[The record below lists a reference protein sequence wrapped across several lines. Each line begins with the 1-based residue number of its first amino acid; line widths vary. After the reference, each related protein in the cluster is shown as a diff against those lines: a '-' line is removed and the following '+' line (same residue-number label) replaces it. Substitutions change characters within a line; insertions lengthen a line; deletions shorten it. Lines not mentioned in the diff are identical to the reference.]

1 MCEGR
6 ITGQSKNLVF
16 NRQNEA
22 VFSRR
27 KNRTSNE
34 IGTSVNTKRVRI
46 KFSQIA
52 VCLFLAG
59 LANPASAWSA
69 DRSTEGLVA
78 LYDFRLAKGSV
89 VKDRSAV
96 GQPLDLKIENPKNV
110 RRSEGTL
117 EVRGKT
123 LIRSDKPAAK
133 IFNAVR
139 RSGEITIEAWVRPA
153 NAKQDGPARM
163 VTLSGGSSERNFT
176 LGQKGDKVDVRLRTT
191 KTSGNGIPSLNSPSR
206 SLAIKL
212 THVVYTRNR
221 GGRARLFINGKPR
234 TEKRMAGSMANW
246 NGKYRLA
253 LANELSKDR
262 PWLGTFHL
270 VAIYSRDLSAGEVA
284 QHFNAGVNARSTGAP
299 LATRSRSPK
308 EQFFDEKIAPLFS
321 RHCLECHDTV
331 NHKGKLDLSKKSTAF
346 ATSKKEIVIVPGK
359 SAESL
364 LWEVVEGD
372 DMPNERDPLS
382 VDEKKLLRK
391 WIEDGAVWA
400 GEEIDP
406 LAHTHDRRVNQN
418 WVRRLTVPEYIE
430 TVRSLTGVDIA
441 KEARETLPADIRADG
456 FSNTAYN
463 LTVDLKHIEAY
474 SRLAGIIVGKMN
486 VRQFANRFSKKR
498 GFTDDVMRDLVAKM
512 GKWLLRG
519 PLEEHEV
526 AAFRGVSTTVAAAG
540 GTFEEAL
547 ALLVEAMLQ
556 SPRFLYRVENE
567 RGDGTAWPVSEYELA
582 SRMSYIIWG
591 APPDAQLLE
600 AAENGQLFE
609 AAGLEAQLKRMLD
622 DPRAAKRSAE
632 FIHEWLNLGRLAN
645 MKPNPEK
652 FPQWN
657 AALANDMRAE
667 TIAFF
672 DDVVWKQNRPLADLL
687 NAKLTYVTPR
697 LAKHYGLPVQGEGL
711 ARYDLKSVPER
722 GGLLT
727 QGSVLTIGG
736 DEASMV
742 TRGLFVLRDLL
753 RSGVKDPPPSVNT
766 EPVPSKAGLT
776 QRNIARKRV
785 ADKTCGGCHIKFEP
799 LAFGLEKFDGIGAFH
814 EKDEHGNTLRD
825 DGEILFPGTAKTV
838 PYDSSAELMNLLA
851 GSDRVQQCLT
861 WKVAQFALG
870 RPLGSS
876 DSRTLDKV
884 HRAAQKGGGTY
895 AGLMR
900 AIIKSDLVQKTQTE
914 AN

>member
-1 MCEGR
+1 M
-6 ITGQSKNLVF
+6 
-16 NRQNEA
+16 
-22 VFSRR
+22 
-27 KNRTSNE
+27 
-34 IGTSVNTKRVRI
+34 RV
-46 KFSQIA
+46 KFSQLV
-52 VCLFLAG
+52 VCFFLVG
-59 LANPASAWSA
+59 LARPASAWSA
-69 DRSTEGLVA
+69 DRSGDGLVA
-78 LYDFRLAKGSV
+78 LYDFRLAKGSI
-89 VKDRSAV
+89 VKDRSGV
-96 GQPLDLKIENPKNV
+96 GKPLDLKIENPKNV
-110 RRSEGTL
+110 RRTKGTL

-133 IFNAVR
+133 VFNAVR

-163 VTLSGGSSERNFT
+163 VTLSGGSSDRNFT
-176 LGQKGDKVDVRLRTT
+176 LGQEGDKVDVRLRTT
-191 KTSGNGIPSLNSPSR
+191 KTSGNGIPSLNSPGR
-206 SLAIKL
+206 SLAPRL
-212 THVVYTRNR
+212 THIVYTRNR
-221 GGRARLFINGKPR
+221 GGRARLFLNGKQQV
-234 TEKRMAGSMANW
+234 EKRVPGAMANW

-253 LANELSKDR
+253 LANELSSDR

-270 VAIYSRDLSAGEVA
+270 VAIYSRDLSVGEVA
-284 QHFNAGVNARSTGAP
+284 QHFKAGVNARSTGAQ
-299 LATRSRSPK
+299 LATRKQSAK
-308 EQFFDEKIAPLFS
+308 EQFFDREIAPLLS

-331 NHKGKLDLSKKSTAF
+331 NHKGRLDLSKKSTAF
-346 ATSKKEIVIVPGK
+346 ATAKKETVIVPGK

-364 LWEVVEGD
+364 LWEVVEAD

-391 WIEDGAVWA
+391 WIDDGAVWA

-406 LAHTHDRRVNQN
+406 LAHTHDWRVNQN

-441 KEARETLPADIRADG
+441 REARETLPPDIRADG

-486 VRQFANRFSKKR
+486 VGQFAKRFSRKR

-512 GKWLLRG
+512 GKWLLRA

-526 AAFRGVSTTVAAAG
+526 AAFRGISTTVAAAG

-547 ALLVEAMLQ
+547 SLLVEAMLQ

-591 APPDAQLLE
+591 APPDTQLLE

-609 AAGLEAQLKRMLD
+609 DDSLEAQLKRMLD

-632 FIHEWLNLGRLAN
+632 FVHEWLNLGRLAN

-657 AALANDMRAE
+657 ADLANDMRAE

-687 NAKLTYVTPR
+687 NAKLTYATPR
-697 LAKHYGLPVQGEGL
+697 LARHYGLPVQRGGL

-766 EPVPSKAGLT
+766 EPVPSKAGLS
-776 QRNIARKRV
+776 QRNIARKRI

-870 RPLGSS
+870 RPLGPA

-884 HRAAQKGGGTY
+884 HQAAQKGGGTY
-895 AGLMR
+895 ASLMR

>member
-1 MCEGR
+1 M
-6 ITGQSKNLVF
+6 
-16 NRQNEA
+16 
-22 VFSRR
+22 
-27 KNRTSNE
+27 
-34 IGTSVNTKRVRI
+34 RV
-46 KFSQIA
+46 KFSQLV
-52 VCLFLAG
+52 VCFFLVG
-59 LANPASAWSA
+59 LARPASAWSA
-69 DRSTEGLVA
+69 DRSGDGLVA
-78 LYDFRLAKGSV
+78 LYDFRLAKGSI
-89 VKDRSAV
+89 VKDRSGV
-96 GQPLDLKIENPKNV
+96 GKPLDLKIENPKNV
-110 RRSEGTL
+110 RRTKGTL

-133 IFNAVR
+133 VFNAVR

-176 LGQKGDKVDVRLRTT
+176 LGQEGDKVDVRLRTT
-191 KTSGNGIPSLNSPSR
+191 KTSGNGIPSLNSPGR
-206 SLAIKL
+206 SLAPRL
-212 THVVYTRNR
+212 THIVYTRNR
-221 GGRARLFINGKPR
+221 GGRARLFLNGKQQA
-234 TEKRMAGSMANW
+234 EKRVPGAMANW

-253 LANELSKDR
+253 LANEFSSDR

-270 VAIYSRDLSAGEVA
+270 VAIYSRDLSVGEVA
-284 QHFNAGVNARSTGAP
+284 QHFKAGVNARSTGAQ
-299 LATRSRSPK
+299 LATRKQSPK
-308 EQFFDEKIAPLFS
+308 EQFFDREIAPLLS

-331 NHKGKLDLSKKSTAF
+331 NHKGRLDLSKKSTAF
-346 ATSKKEIVIVPGK
+346 ATAKNETVIVPGK

-364 LWEVVEGD
+364 LWEVVEAD

-382 VDEKKLLRK
+382 VEEKKLLRK
-391 WIEDGAVWA
+391 WIDDGAVWA

-406 LAHTHDRRVNQN
+406 LAHTHDWRVNQN

-441 KEARETLPADIRADG
+441 REARETLPPDIRADG

-486 VRQFANRFSKKR
+486 VRQFAKRFSRKR

-512 GKWLLRG
+512 GKWLLRA

-526 AAFRGVSTTVAAAG
+526 AAFRGISTTVAAAG

-547 ALLVEAMLQ
+547 SLLVEAMLQ

-591 APPDAQLLE
+591 APPDTQLLE

-609 AAGLEAQLKRMLD
+609 DDSLEAQLRRMLD

-632 FIHEWLNLGRLAN
+632 FVHEWLNLGRLAN

-657 AALANDMRAE
+657 ADLANDMRAE

-687 NAKLTYVTPR
+687 NAKLTYATPR
-697 LAKHYGLPVQGEGL
+697 LARHYGLPVQRGGL

-776 QRNIARKRV
+776 QRNIARKRI

-870 RPLGSS
+870 RPLGPA

-884 HRAAQKGGGTY
+884 HQAAQKGGGTY
-895 AGLMR
+895 ASLMR

>member
-1 MCEGR
+1 M
-6 ITGQSKNLVF
+6 
-16 NRQNEA
+16 
-22 VFSRR
+22 
-27 KNRTSNE
+27 
-34 IGTSVNTKRVRI
+34 GTSIDAKRMRALS
-46 KFSQIA
+46 SQLL
-52 VCLFLAG
+52 VCLFLLG
-59 LANPASAWSA
+59 LAKPSSTWAA
-69 DRSTEGLVA
+69 DRSAEGLVV
-78 LYDFRLAKGSV
+78 LYDFRLAKGDI
-89 VKDRSAV
+89 VKDRSGV
-96 GQPLDLKIENPKNV
+96 GKPLDLKIENAKNV
-110 RRSEGTL
+110 HRTKGAL

-123 LIRSDKPAAK
+123 LIHSDKPAAK

-176 LGQKGDKVDVRLRTT
+176 LGQEGDKVEVRLRTT

-206 SLAIKL
+206 SLASRL
-212 THVVYTRNR
+212 THIVYTLNR
-221 GGRARLFINGKPR
+221 GGRARLFLNGKQQA
-234 TEKRMAGSMANW
+234 EKRVAGTTTNW
-246 NGKYRLA
+246 NAKYQLA
-253 LANELSKDR
+253 LANEPSSDR
-262 PWLGTFHL
+262 LWLGTFHL
-270 VAIYSRDLSAGEVA
+270 VAVYSRDLSAGEVA
-284 QHFNAGVNARSTGAP
+284 QHFKAGVNARSAGTQ
-299 LATRSRSPK
+299 LATRNRSPK
-308 EQFFDEKIAPLFS
+308 EQFFEQKIAPLLS
-321 RHCLECHDTV
+321 LHCLECHDTV
-331 NHKGKLDLSKKSTAF
+331 NHKGRLDLSKKSTAF
-346 ATSKKEIVIVPGK
+346 ATAKNEIVIVPGK
-359 SAESL
+359 STESL
-364 LWEVVEGD
+364 LWEVVEAD

-391 WIEDGAVWA
+391 WIDDGAVWA

-441 KEARETLPADIRADG
+441 KEARETLPPDIRADG

-474 SRLAGIIVGKMN
+474 SRLAGIIASKMN
-486 VRQFANRFSKKR
+486 VRQFAKRFSRKR

-512 GKWLLRG
+512 GKWLLRS
-519 PLEEHEV
+519 PLADHEV
-526 AAFRGVSTTVAAAG
+526 AAFRGISTTVAAAG
-540 GTFEEAL
+540 GTFEEAV
-547 ALLVEAMLQ
+547 ALLVEAILQ

-591 APPDAQLLE
+591 APPDTQLLE

-609 AAGLEAQLKRMLD
+609 DDSLEAQLKRMLD

-632 FIHEWLNLGRLAN
+632 FVHEWLNLGRLAN

-657 AALANDMRAE
+657 ADLANDMRAE

-687 NAKLTYVTPR
+687 NAKLTYATPR
-697 LAKHYGLPVQGEGL
+697 LARHYGLPVQGGGQ

-766 EPVPSKAGLT
+766 EPVSSKAGLT
-776 QRNIARKRV
+776 QRNIARKRI

-814 EKDEHGNTLRD
+814 EKDEYGNTLRD

-870 RPLGSS
+870 RPLGPA

-884 HRAAQKGGGTY
+884 HQAAQKGGGTY
-895 AGLMR
+895 ASLMR

>member
-1 MCEGR
+1 M
-6 ITGQSKNLVF
+6 
-16 NRQNEA
+16 
-22 VFSRR
+22 
-27 KNRTSNE
+27 
-34 IGTSVNTKRVRI
+34 RV
-46 KFSQIA
+46 KFSQLV
-52 VCLFLAG
+52 VCFFLVG
-59 LANPASAWSA
+59 LARPASAWSA
-69 DRSTEGLVA
+69 DRSGDGLVA
-78 LYDFRLAKGSV
+78 LYDFRLAKGSI
-89 VKDRSAV
+89 VKDRSGV
-96 GQPLDLKIENPKNV
+96 GKPLDLKIENPKNV
-110 RRSEGTL
+110 RRTKGTL

-133 IFNAVR
+133 VFNAVR

-176 LGQKGDKVDVRLRTT
+176 LGQEGDKVDVRLRTT
-191 KTSGNGIPSLNSPSR
+191 KTSGNGIPSLNSPGR
-206 SLAIKL
+206 SLAPRL
-212 THVVYTRNR
+212 THIVYTRNR
-221 GGRARLFINGKPR
+221 GGRARLFLNGKQQA
-234 TEKRMAGSMANW
+234 EKRVPGAMANW

-253 LANELSKDR
+253 LANELSSDR

-270 VAIYSRDLSAGEVA
+270 VAIYSRDLSVGEVA
-284 QHFNAGVNARSTGAP
+284 QHFKAGVNARSTGVQ
-299 LATRSRSPK
+299 LATRKQSAK
-308 EQFFDEKIAPLFS
+308 EQFFDREIAPLLS

-331 NHKGKLDLSKKSTAF
+331 NHKGRLDLSKKSTAF
-346 ATSKKEIVIVPGK
+346 ATAKKETVIVPGK

-364 LWEVVEGD
+364 LWEVVEAD
-372 DMPNERDPLS
+372 DMPNERDSLS

-391 WIEDGAVWA
+391 WIDDGAVWA

-441 KEARETLPADIRADG
+441 REARETLPPDIRADG

-486 VRQFANRFSKKR
+486 VRQFAKRFSRKR

-512 GKWLLRG
+512 GKWLLRA

-526 AAFRGVSTTVAAAG
+526 AAFRGISTTVAAAG

-547 ALLVEAMLQ
+547 SLLVEAMLQ

-591 APPDAQLLE
+591 APPDTQLLE

-609 AAGLEAQLKRMLD
+609 DDSLEAQLRRMLD

-632 FIHEWLNLGRLAN
+632 FVHEWLNLGRLAN

-657 AALANDMRAE
+657 ADLANDMRAE

-687 NAKLTYVTPR
+687 NAKLTYATPR
-697 LAKHYGLPVQGEGL
+697 LARHYGLPVQRGGL

-776 QRNIARKRV
+776 QRNIARKRI

-870 RPLGSS
+870 RPLGPA

-884 HRAAQKGGGTY
+884 HQAAQKGGGTY
-895 AGLMR
+895 ASLMR

>member
-1 MCEGR
+1 MCFF
-6 ITGQSKNLVF
+6 LV
-16 NRQNEA
+16 
-22 VFSRR
+22 
-27 KNRTSNE
+27 
-34 IGTSVNTKRVRI
+34 
-46 KFSQIA
+46 
-52 VCLFLAG
+52 G
-59 LANPASAWSA
+59 LARPASAWSA
-69 DRSTEGLVA
+69 DRSGEGLVA
-78 LYDFRLAKGSV
+78 LYDFRLAKGSI
-89 VKDRSAV
+89 VKDRSGV

-110 RRSEGTL
+110 RRSKGTL

-163 VTLSGGSSERNFT
+163 VTLSGGSSDRNFT
-176 LGQKGDKVDVRLRTT
+176 LGQEGDKVDVRLRTT
-191 KTSGNGIPSLNSPSR
+191 KTSGNGIPSLNSPGR
-206 SLAIKL
+206 SLAPRL
-212 THVVYTRNR
+212 THIVYTRNR
-221 GGRARLFINGKPR
+221 GGRARLFLNGKQQA
-234 TEKRMAGSMANW
+234 EKRVPGAMANW

-253 LANELSKDR
+253 LANELSSDR

-270 VAIYSRDLSAGEVA
+270 VAIYSRDLSVGEVA
-284 QHFNAGVNARSTGAP
+284 QHFKAGVNARSTGAQ
-299 LATRSRSPK
+299 LATRKQSAK
-308 EQFFDEKIAPLFS
+308 EQFFDREIAPLLS

-331 NHKGKLDLSKKSTAF
+331 NHKGRLDLSKKSTAF
-346 ATSKKEIVIVPGK
+346 ATAKKETVIVPGK

-364 LWEVVEGD
+364 LWEVVEAD

-391 WIEDGAVWA
+391 WIDDGAVWA

-406 LAHTHDRRVNQN
+406 LAHTHDWRVNQN

-441 KEARETLPADIRADG
+441 REARETLPPDIRADG

-486 VRQFANRFSKKR
+486 VGQFAKRFSRKR

-512 GKWLLRG
+512 GKWLLRA

-526 AAFRGVSTTVAAAG
+526 AAFRGISTTVAAAG

-547 ALLVEAMLQ
+547 SLLVEAMLQ

-591 APPDAQLLE
+591 APPDTQLLE

-609 AAGLEAQLKRMLD
+609 DDSLETQLKRMLD

-632 FIHEWLNLGRLAN
+632 FVHEWLNLGRLAN

-657 AALANDMRAE
+657 ADLANDMRDE

-687 NAKLTYVTPR
+687 NAKLTYATPR
-697 LAKHYGLPVQGEGL
+697 LARHYGLPVQRGGL

-766 EPVPSKAGLT
+766 EPVPSKAGLS
-776 QRNIARKRV
+776 QRNIARKRI

-870 RPLGSS
+870 RPLGPA

-884 HRAAQKGGGTY
+884 HQAAQKGGGTY
-895 AGLMR
+895 ASLMR

>member
-1 MCEGR
+1 M
-6 ITGQSKNLVF
+6 
-16 NRQNEA
+16 
-22 VFSRR
+22 
-27 KNRTSNE
+27 
-34 IGTSVNTKRVRI
+34 RV
-46 KFSQIA
+46 KFSQLV
-52 VCLFLAG
+52 VCFFLVG
-59 LANPASAWSA
+59 LARPASAWSA
-69 DRSTEGLVA
+69 DRSGDGLVA
-78 LYDFRLAKGSV
+78 LYDFRLAKGSI
-89 VKDRSAV
+89 VKDRSGV
-96 GQPLDLKIENPKNV
+96 GKPLDLKIENPKNV
-110 RRSEGTL
+110 RRTKGTL

-133 IFNAVR
+133 VFNAVR

-176 LGQKGDKVDVRLRTT
+176 LGQEGDKVDVRLRTT
-191 KTSGNGIPSLNSPSR
+191 KTSGNGIPSLNSPGR
-206 SLAIKL
+206 SLAPRL
-212 THVVYTRNR
+212 THIVYTRNR
-221 GGRARLFINGKPR
+221 GGRARLFLNGKQQA
-234 TEKRMAGSMANW
+234 EKRVPGAMANW

-253 LANELSKDR
+253 LANEFSSER

-270 VAIYSRDLSAGEVA
+270 VAIYSRDLSVGEVA
-284 QHFNAGVNARSTGAP
+284 QHFKAGVNARSTGAQ
-299 LATRSRSPK
+299 LATRKQSAK
-308 EQFFDEKIAPLFS
+308 EQFFDREIAPLLS

-331 NHKGKLDLSKKSTAF
+331 NHKGRLDLSKKSTAF
-346 ATSKKEIVIVPGK
+346 ATAKKETVIVPGK

-364 LWEVVEGD
+364 LWEVVEAD
-372 DMPNERDPLS
+372 DMPNERDSLS

-391 WIEDGAVWA
+391 WIDDGAVWA

-441 KEARETLPADIRADG
+441 KEARETLPPDIRADG

-486 VRQFANRFSKKR
+486 VRQFAKRFSRKR

-512 GKWLLRG
+512 GKWLLRA

-526 AAFRGVSTTVAAAG
+526 AAFRGISTTVAAAG

-547 ALLVEAMLQ
+547 SLLVEAMLQ

-591 APPDAQLLE
+591 APPDTQLLE

-609 AAGLEAQLKRMLD
+609 DDSLEAQLRRMLD

-632 FIHEWLNLGRLAN
+632 FVHEWLNLGRLAN

-657 AALANDMRAE
+657 ADLANDMRAE

-687 NAKLTYVTPR
+687 NAKLTYATPR
-697 LAKHYGLPVQGEGL
+697 LARHYGLPVQRGGL

-776 QRNIARKRV
+776 QRNIARKRI

-870 RPLGSS
+870 RPLGPA

-884 HRAAQKGGGTY
+884 HQAAQKGGGTY
-895 AGLMR
+895 ASLMR

>member
-1 MCEGR
+1 VVCFF
-6 ITGQSKNLVF
+6 LV
-16 NRQNEA
+16 
-22 VFSRR
+22 
-27 KNRTSNE
+27 
-34 IGTSVNTKRVRI
+34 
-46 KFSQIA
+46 
-52 VCLFLAG
+52 G
-59 LANPASAWSA
+59 LAKPASAWSA
-69 DRSTEGLVA
+69 DRSGDGLVA
-78 LYDFRLAKGSV
+78 LYDFRLAKGSI
-89 VKDRSAV
+89 VKDRSGV
-96 GQPLDLKIENPKNV
+96 GKPLDLKIENPKNV
-110 RRSEGTL
+110 RRTKGTL

-133 IFNAVR
+133 VFNAVR

-153 NAKQDGPARM
+153 NAKQEGPARM

-176 LGQKGDKVDVRLRTT
+176 LGQEGDKVDVRLRTT
-191 KTSGNGIPSLNSPSR
+191 KTSGNGIPSLNSPGR
-206 SLAIKL
+206 SLAPRL
-212 THVVYTRNR
+212 THIVYTRNR
-221 GGRARLFINGKPR
+221 GGRARLFLNGKQQV
-234 TEKRMAGSMANW
+234 EKRVPGAMANW

-253 LANELSKDR
+253 LANELSSER

-270 VAIYSRDLSAGEVA
+270 VAIYSRDLSVGEVA
-284 QHFNAGVNARSTGAP
+284 QHFKAGVNARSTGAQ
-299 LATRSRSPK
+299 LATRKQSPK
-308 EQFFDEKIAPLFS
+308 EQFFDREIAPLLS

-331 NHKGKLDLSKKSTAF
+331 NHKGRLDLSKKSTAF
-346 ATSKKEIVIVPGK
+346 ATSKKETVIVPGK

-364 LWEVVEGD
+364 LWEVVEAD
-372 DMPNERDPLS
+372 DMPDERDSLS

-391 WIEDGAVWA
+391 WIDDGAVWA

-406 LAHTHDRRVNQN
+406 LAHTLDWRVNQN
-418 WVRRLTVPEYIE
+418 WVRRLTVPEYID

-441 KEARETLPADIRADG
+441 REARETLPPDIRADG

-486 VRQFANRFSKKR
+486 VRQFAKRFSRKR

-512 GKWLLRG
+512 GKWLLRA

-547 ALLVEAMLQ
+547 SLLVEAMLQ

-567 RGDGTAWPVSEYELA
+567 RGDGTAWVVSEYELA

-591 APPDAQLLE
+591 APPDTQLLE

-609 AAGLEAQLKRMLD
+609 HDGLEAQLKRMLD

-632 FIHEWLNLGRLAN
+632 FVHEWLNLGRLAN

-657 AALANDMRAE
+657 ADLANDMRAE

-687 NAKLTYVTPR
+687 NAKLTYATPR
-697 LAKHYGLPVQGEGL
+697 LARHYGLPVQGGGQ

-766 EPVPSKAGLT
+766 EPVPSKAGLS
-776 QRNIARKRV
+776 QRNIARKRI

-870 RPLGSS
+870 RPLGPA

-884 HRAAQKGGGTY
+884 HQAAQKGGGTY
-895 AGLMR
+895 ASLMR

>member
-1 MCEGR
+1 M
-6 ITGQSKNLVF
+6 
-16 NRQNEA
+16 RQTSFVE
-22 VFSRR
+22 
-27 KNRTSNE
+27 KNRTSDGKE
-34 IGTSVNTKRVRI
+34 ASVDAKRVRV
-46 KFSQIA
+46 KFSQLV
-52 VCLFLAG
+52 VCFFLVG
-59 LANPASAWSA
+59 LARPASAWSA
-69 DRSTEGLVA
+69 DRSGDGLVA
-78 LYDFRLAKGSV
+78 LYDFRLAKGSI
-89 VKDRSAV
+89 VKDRSGV
-96 GQPLDLKIENPKNV
+96 GKPLDLKIENPKNV
-110 RRSEGTL
+110 RRTKGTL

-133 IFNAVR
+133 VFNAVR

-176 LGQKGDKVDVRLRTT
+176 LGQEGDKVDVRLRTT
-191 KTSGNGIPSLNSPSR
+191 KTSGNGIPSLNSPGR
-206 SLAIKL
+206 SLAPRL
-212 THVVYTRNR
+212 THIVYTRNR
-221 GGRARLFINGKPR
+221 GGRARLFLNGKQQA
-234 TEKRMAGSMANW
+234 EKRVPGAMANW

-253 LANELSKDR
+253 LANEFSSDR

-270 VAIYSRDLSAGEVA
+270 VAIYSRDLSVGEVA
-284 QHFNAGVNARSTGAP
+284 QHFKAGVNARSTGAQ
-299 LATRSRSPK
+299 LATRKQSAK
-308 EQFFDEKIAPLFS
+308 EQFFDREIAPLLS

-331 NHKGKLDLSKKSTAF
+331 NHKGRLDLSKKATAF
-346 ATSKKEIVIVPGK
+346 ATAKNETVIVPGK

-364 LWEVVEGD
+364 LWEVVEAD

-382 VDEKKLLRK
+382 VEEKKLLRK
-391 WIEDGAVWA
+391 WIDDGAVWA

-406 LAHTHDRRVNQN
+406 LAHTHDWRVNQN

-441 KEARETLPADIRADG
+441 REARETLPPDIRADG

-486 VRQFANRFSKKR
+486 VRQFAKRFSRKR

-512 GKWLLRG
+512 GKWLLRA

-526 AAFRGVSTTVAAAG
+526 AAFRGISTTVAAAG

-547 ALLVEAMLQ
+547 SLLVEAMLQ

-591 APPDAQLLE
+591 APPDTQLLE

-609 AAGLEAQLKRMLD
+609 DDSLEAQLKRMLD

-632 FIHEWLNLGRLAN
+632 FVHEWLNLGRLAN

-657 AALANDMRAE
+657 ADLANDMRAE

-687 NAKLTYVTPR
+687 NAKLTYATPR
-697 LAKHYGLPVQGEGL
+697 LARHYGLPVQRGGL

-776 QRNIARKRV
+776 QRNIARKRI

-870 RPLGSS
+870 RPLGPA

-884 HRAAQKGGGTY
+884 HQAAQKGGGTY
-895 AGLMR
+895 ASLMR

>member
-1 MCEGR
+1 M
-6 ITGQSKNLVF
+6 
-16 NRQNEA
+16 
-22 VFSRR
+22 
-27 KNRTSNE
+27 
-34 IGTSVNTKRVRI
+34 RV
-46 KFSQIA
+46 KFSQLV
-52 VCLFLAG
+52 VCFFLVG
-59 LANPASAWSA
+59 LARPASAWSA
-69 DRSTEGLVA
+69 DRSGDGLVA
-78 LYDFRLAKGSV
+78 LYDFRLAKGSI
-89 VKDRSAV
+89 VKDRSGV
-96 GQPLDLKIENPKNV
+96 GKPLDLKIENPKNV
-110 RRSEGTL
+110 RRTKGTL

-133 IFNAVR
+133 VFNAVR
-139 RSGEITIEAWVRPA
+139 RSGEITIEVWVRPA
-153 NAKQDGPARM
+153 SAKQAGPARM

-176 LGQKGDKVDVRLRTT
+176 LGQEGDKVDVRLRTT
-191 KTSGNGIPSLNSPSR
+191 KTSGNGIPSLNSPGR
-206 SLAIKL
+206 SLAPRL
-212 THVVYTRNR
+212 THIVYTRNR
-221 GGRARLFINGKPR
+221 GGRARLFLNGKQQA
-234 TEKRMAGSMANW
+234 EKRVPGAMANW

-253 LANELSKDR
+253 LANELSSDR

-270 VAIYSRDLSAGEVA
+270 VAIYSRDLSVGEVA
-284 QHFNAGVNARSTGAP
+284 QHFKAGVNARSTGAQ
-299 LATRSRSPK
+299 LATRKQSPK
-308 EQFFDEKIAPLFS
+308 EQFFDREIAPLLS

-331 NHKGKLDLSKKSTAF
+331 NHKGRLDLSKKSTAF
-346 ATSKKEIVIVPGK
+346 ATAKKETVIVPGK

-364 LWEVVEGD
+364 LWEVVEAD
-372 DMPNERDPLS
+372 DMPNERDSLS

-391 WIEDGAVWA
+391 WIDDGAVWA

-406 LAHTHDRRVNQN
+406 LAHTHDWRVNQN

-441 KEARETLPADIRADG
+441 REARETLPPDIRADG

-486 VRQFANRFSKKR
+486 VRQFAKRFSRKR

-512 GKWLLRG
+512 GKWLLRA

-526 AAFRGVSTTVAAAG
+526 AAFRGISTTVAAAG

-547 ALLVEAMLQ
+547 SLLVEAMLQ

-591 APPDAQLLE
+591 APPDTQLLE

-609 AAGLEAQLKRMLD
+609 DDSLEAQLRRMLD

-632 FIHEWLNLGRLAN
+632 FVHEWLNLGRLAN

-657 AALANDMRAE
+657 ADLANDMRAE

-687 NAKLTYVTPR
+687 NAKLTYATPR
-697 LAKHYGLPVQGEGL
+697 LARHYGLPVQRGGL

-776 QRNIARKRV
+776 QRNIARKRI

-870 RPLGSS
+870 RPLGPA

-884 HRAAQKGGGTY
+884 HQAAQKGGGTY
-895 AGLMR
+895 ASLMR

>member
-1 MCEGR
+1 M
-6 ITGQSKNLVF
+6 
-16 NRQNEA
+16 
-22 VFSRR
+22 
-27 KNRTSNE
+27 
-34 IGTSVNTKRVRI
+34 RV
-46 KFSQIA
+46 KFSQLV
-52 VCLFLAG
+52 VCFFLVG
-59 LANPASAWSA
+59 LARPASAWSA
-69 DRSTEGLVA
+69 DRSGDGLVA
-78 LYDFRLAKGSV
+78 LYDFRLAKGSI
-89 VKDRSAV
+89 VKDRSGV
-96 GQPLDLKIENPKNV
+96 GKPLDLKIQNPKNV
-110 RRSEGTL
+110 RRTKGTL

-133 IFNAVR
+133 VFNAVR

-163 VTLSGGSSERNFT
+163 VTLSGGSSDRNFT
-176 LGQKGDKVDVRLRTT
+176 LGQEDDKVDVRLRTT
-191 KTSGNGIPSLNSPSR
+191 KTSGNGIPSLNSPGR
-206 SLAIKL
+206 SLAPRL
-212 THVVYTRNR
+212 THIVYTRNR
-221 GGRARLFINGKPR
+221 GGRARLFLNGKQQA
-234 TEKRMAGSMANW
+234 EKRVPGAMANW
-246 NGKYRLA
+246 SGKYRLA
-253 LANELSKDR
+253 LANELSIDR
-262 PWLGTFHL
+262 LWLGTFHL
-270 VAIYSRDLSAGEVA
+270 VAIYSRDLSVEEVA
-284 QHFNAGVNARSTGAP
+284 QHFKVGVNARSTGAQ
-299 LATRSRSPK
+299 LATRKQSSK
-308 EQFFDEKIAPLFS
+308 EQFFDREIAPLLS

-331 NHKGKLDLSKKSTAF
+331 NHKGRLDLSKKSTAF
-346 ATSKKEIVIVPGK
+346 ATAKKETVIVPGK

-364 LWEVVEGD
+364 LWEVVEAD

-391 WIEDGAVWA
+391 WIDDGAVWA

-406 LAHTHDRRVNQN
+406 LAHTHDWRVNQN

-441 KEARETLPADIRADG
+441 REARETLPPDIRADG

-486 VRQFANRFSKKR
+486 VGQFAKRFSRKR

-512 GKWLLRG
+512 GKWLLRA
-519 PLEEHEV
+519 PLEEYEV
-526 AAFRGVSTTVAAAG
+526 AAFRGISTTVAAAG

-547 ALLVEAMLQ
+547 SLLVEAMLQ

-591 APPDAQLLE
+591 APPDTQLLE

-609 AAGLEAQLKRMLD
+609 DDSLEAQLKRMLD

-632 FIHEWLNLGRLAN
+632 FVHEWLNLGRLAN

-657 AALANDMRAE
+657 ANLANDMRAE

-687 NAKLTYVTPR
+687 NAKLTYATPR
-697 LAKHYGLPVQGEGL
+697 LARHYGLPVQRGGL

-776 QRNIARKRV
+776 QRNIARKRI

-870 RPLGSS
+870 RPLGSA

-884 HRAAQKGGGTY
+884 HQAAQKGGGTY
-895 AGLMR
+895 ASLMR

>member
-1 MCEGR
+1 M
-6 ITGQSKNLVF
+6 
-16 NRQNEA
+16 
-22 VFSRR
+22 
-27 KNRTSNE
+27 
-34 IGTSVNTKRVRI
+34 RV
-46 KFSQIA
+46 KFSQLV
-52 VCLFLAG
+52 VCFFLVG
-59 LANPASAWSA
+59 LARPASAWSA
-69 DRSTEGLVA
+69 DRSVDGLVA
-78 LYDFRLAKGSV
+78 LYDFRLAKGSI
-89 VKDRSAV
+89 VKDRSGV
-96 GQPLDLKIENPKNV
+96 GKPLDLKIENPKNV
-110 RRSEGTL
+110 RRTKGTL

-133 IFNAVR
+133 VFNAVR

-163 VTLSGGSSERNFT
+163 VTLSGGSSDRNFT
-176 LGQKGDKVDVRLRTT
+176 LGQEGDKVEVRLRTT
-191 KTSGNGIPSLNSPSR
+191 KTSGNGIPSLNSPGR
-206 SLAIKL
+206 SLAPRL
-212 THVVYTRNR
+212 THIVYTRNR
-221 GGRARLFINGKPR
+221 GGRARLFLNGKQQV
-234 TEKRMAGSMANW
+234 EKRVPGAMANW

-253 LANELSKDR
+253 LANELSSDR

-270 VAIYSRDLSAGEVA
+270 VAIYSRDLSVGEVA
-284 QHFNAGVNARSTGAP
+284 QHFKAGVNARSTGAQ
-299 LATRSRSPK
+299 LATRKQSAK
-308 EQFFDEKIAPLFS
+308 EQFFDREIAPLLS

-331 NHKGKLDLSKKSTAF
+331 NHKGRLDLSKKSTAF
-346 ATSKKEIVIVPGK
+346 ATAKKETVIVPGK

-364 LWEVVEGD
+364 LWEVVEAD

-391 WIEDGAVWA
+391 WIDDGAVWA

-406 LAHTHDRRVNQN
+406 LAHTHDWRVNQN

-441 KEARETLPADIRADG
+441 REARETLPPDIRADG

-486 VRQFANRFSKKR
+486 VRQFAKRFSMKR

-512 GKWLLRG
+512 GKWLLRA

-526 AAFRGVSTTVAAAG
+526 AAFRGISTTVAAAG

-547 ALLVEAMLQ
+547 SLLVEAMLQ

-591 APPDAQLLE
+591 APPDTQLLE

-609 AAGLEAQLKRMLD
+609 DDSLEAQLKRMLD

-632 FIHEWLNLGRLAN
+632 FVHEWLNLGRLAN

-657 AALANDMRAE
+657 ADLANDMRAE

-687 NAKLTYVTPR
+687 NAKLTYATPR
-697 LAKHYGLPVQGEGL
+697 LARHYGLPVQRGGL

-766 EPVPSKAGLT
+766 EPVPSKAGLS
-776 QRNIARKRV
+776 QRNIARKRI

-870 RPLGSS
+870 RPLGPA

-884 HRAAQKGGGTY
+884 HQAAQKGGGTY
-895 AGLMR
+895 ASLMR

>member
-1 MCEGR
+1 M
-6 ITGQSKNLVF
+6 
-16 NRQNEA
+16 RQTSFVE
-22 VFSRR
+22 
-27 KNRTSNE
+27 KNRTSDGKE
-34 IGTSVNTKRVRI
+34 ASVDAKRVRV
-46 KFSQIA
+46 KFSQLV
-52 VCLFLAG
+52 VCFFLVG
-59 LANPASAWSA
+59 LARPASAWSA
-69 DRSTEGLVA
+69 DRSGDGLVA
-78 LYDFRLAKGSV
+78 LYDFRLAKGSI
-89 VKDRSAV
+89 VKDRSGV
-96 GQPLDLKIENPKNV
+96 GKPLDLKIENPKNV
-110 RRSEGTL
+110 RRTKGTL

-133 IFNAVR
+133 VFNAVR

-176 LGQKGDKVDVRLRTT
+176 LGQEGDKVDVRLRTT
-191 KTSGNGIPSLNSPSR
+191 KTSGNGIPSLNSPGR
-206 SLAIKL
+206 SLAPRL
-212 THVVYTRNR
+212 THIVYTRNR
-221 GGRARLFINGKPR
+221 GGRARLFLNGKQQA
-234 TEKRMAGSMANW
+234 EKRVPGAMANW

-253 LANELSKDR
+253 LANELSSDR

-270 VAIYSRDLSAGEVA
+270 VAIYSRDLSVGEVA
-284 QHFNAGVNARSTGAP
+284 QHFKAGVNARSTGAQ
-299 LATRSRSPK
+299 LATRKQSPK
-308 EQFFDEKIAPLFS
+308 EQFFDREIAPLLS

-331 NHKGKLDLSKKSTAF
+331 NHKGRLDLSKKSTAF
-346 ATSKKEIVIVPGK
+346 ATSKKETVIVPGK

-364 LWEVVEGD
+364 LWEVVEAD

-391 WIEDGAVWA
+391 WIDDGAVWA

-441 KEARETLPADIRADG
+441 KEAREILPPDIRADG

-486 VRQFANRFSKKR
+486 VRQFAKRFSRKR

-512 GKWLLRG
+512 GKWLLRA

-526 AAFRGVSTTVAAAG
+526 AAFRGISTTVAAAG

-547 ALLVEAMLQ
+547 SLLVEAMLQ
-556 SPRFLYRVENE
+556 SPRFLYRIENE

-591 APPDAQLLE
+591 APPDTQLLE

-609 AAGLEAQLKRMLD
+609 DDGLEAQLKRMLD

-632 FIHEWLNLGRLAN
+632 FVHEWLNLGRLAN

-657 AALANDMRAE
+657 ADLANDMRAE

-687 NAKLTYVTPR
+687 NAKLTYATPR
-697 LAKHYGLPVQGEGL
+697 LARHYGLPVQGGGL

-776 QRNIARKRV
+776 QRNIARKRI

-870 RPLGSS
+870 RPLGPA

-884 HRAAQKGGGTY
+884 HQAAQKGGGTY
-895 AGLMR
+895 ASLMR

>member
-1 MCEGR
+1 M
-6 ITGQSKNLVF
+6 
-16 NRQNEA
+16 
-22 VFSRR
+22 
-27 KNRTSNE
+27 
-34 IGTSVNTKRVRI
+34 RV
-46 KFSQIA
+46 KFSQLV
-52 VCLFLAG
+52 VCFFLVG
-59 LANPASAWSA
+59 LARPASAWSA
-69 DRSTEGLVA
+69 DRSGDGLVA
-78 LYDFRLAKGSV
+78 LYDFRLAKGSI
-89 VKDRSAV
+89 VKDRSGV
-96 GQPLDLKIENPKNV
+96 GKPLDLKIENPKNV
-110 RRSEGTL
+110 RRTKGTL

-133 IFNAVR
+133 VFNAVR

-176 LGQKGDKVDVRLRTT
+176 LGQEGDKVDVRLRTT
-191 KTSGNGIPSLNSPSR
+191 KTSGNGIPSLNSPGR
-206 SLAIKL
+206 SLAPRL
-212 THVVYTRNR
+212 THIVYTRNR
-221 GGRARLFINGKPR
+221 GGRARLFLNGKQQA
-234 TEKRMAGSMANW
+234 EKRVPGAMANW

-253 LANELSKDR
+253 LANELSSER

-270 VAIYSRDLSAGEVA
+270 VAIYSRDLSVGEVA
-284 QHFNAGVNARSTGAP
+284 QHFKAGVNARSTGAQ
-299 LATRSRSPK
+299 LATRKQSAK
-308 EQFFDEKIAPLFS
+308 EQFFDREIAPLLS

-331 NHKGKLDLSKKSTAF
+331 NHKGRLDLSKKSTAF
-346 ATSKKEIVIVPGK
+346 ATAKKETVIVPGK

-364 LWEVVEGD
+364 LWEVVEAD

-382 VDEKKLLRK
+382 VEEKKLLRK
-391 WIEDGAVWA
+391 WIDDGAVWA

-406 LAHTHDRRVNQN
+406 LAHTHDWRVNQN

-441 KEARETLPADIRADG
+441 REARETLPPDIRADG

-486 VRQFANRFSKKR
+486 VRQFAKRFSRKR

-512 GKWLLRG
+512 GKWLLRA

-526 AAFRGVSTTVAAAG
+526 AAFRGISTTVAAAG

-547 ALLVEAMLQ
+547 SLLVEAMLQ

-591 APPDAQLLE
+591 APPDTQLLE

-609 AAGLEAQLKRMLD
+609 DDSLEAQLRRMLD

-632 FIHEWLNLGRLAN
+632 FVHEWLNLGRLAN

-657 AALANDMRAE
+657 ADLANDMRAE

-687 NAKLTYVTPR
+687 NAKLTYATPR
-697 LAKHYGLPVQGEGL
+697 LARHYGLPVQRGGL

-776 QRNIARKRV
+776 QRNIARKRI

-870 RPLGSS
+870 RPLGPA

-884 HRAAQKGGGTY
+884 HQAAQKGGGTY
-895 AGLMR
+895 ASLMR

>member
-1 MCEGR
+1 MR
-6 ITGQSKNLVF
+6 AF
-16 NRQNEA
+16 
-22 VFSRR
+22 
-27 KNRTSNE
+27 
-34 IGTSVNTKRVRI
+34 
-46 KFSQIA
+46 FSQLI
-52 VCLFLAG
+52 VFLILAG
-59 LANPASAWSA
+59 LVRPLGMWAAG
-69 DRSTEGLVA
+69 RSSDGLVV
-78 LYDFRLAKGSV
+78 LYDFRLAKGGIV
-89 VKDRSAV
+89 RDRSGA
-96 GQPLDLKIENPKNV
+96 GQPLNLKIENPKNV
-110 RRSEGTL
+110 RRSEGAL
-117 EVRGKT
+117 EVRGPT
-123 LIRSDKPAAK
+123 LIRSDKRADK
-133 IFNAVR
+133 VFKAVR
-139 RSGEITIEAWVRPA
+139 RSGEITIEAWLRPA
-153 NAKQDGPARM
+153 NTRQDGPARM
-163 VTLSGGSSERNFT
+163 VTLSANSSERNFT
-176 LGQKGDKVDVRLRTT
+176 LGQEGDKVDVRLRTT
-191 KTSGNGIPSLNSPSR
+191 QTSGNGAPSLGGPSR
-206 SLAIKL
+206 SLASKL

-221 GGRARLFINGKPR
+221 GGRARLFINGKQQ
-234 TEKRMAGSMANW
+234 TEKRVAGTTTNW

-253 LANELSKDR
+253 LANELTKDR

-284 QHFNAGVNARSTGAP
+284 DHFKAGVNARSPGAK
-299 LATRSRSPK
+299 LAGRTQSPQ
-308 EQFFDEKIAPLFS
+308 ERFFEREIAPLLS

-331 NHKGKLDLSKKSTAF
+331 NHKGTLDLSKKSTAF
-346 ATSKKEIVIVPGK
+346 ATSKKETVIVPGK

-364 LWEVVEGD
+364 LWEVVEAD

-382 VDEKKLLRK
+382 AAEKTKLRK
-391 WIEDGAVWA
+391 WIDDGAVWA

-406 LAHTHDRRVNQN
+406 LAHTFARRAAQN

-430 TVRSLTGVDIA
+430 TVRSLTSVDIA
-441 KEARETLPADIRADG
+441 KEAREILPPDIRADG

-463 LTVDLKHIEAY
+463 LSVDLKHIEGY
-474 SRLAGIIVGKMN
+474 SRLAGIVVGKMN
-486 VRQFANRFSKKR
+486 VRQFVRRFSKKQ
-498 GFTDDVMRDLVAKM
+498 GFTDDIMRDLVAKM
-512 GKWLLRG
+512 GQWFLRG

-526 AAFRGVSTTVAAAG
+526 AAFRGISTTVASAG

-556 SPRFLYRVENE
+556 SPRFIYRVENE
-567 RGDGTAWPVSEYELA
+567 RGDGTAWPVNEYELA
-582 SRMSYIIWG
+582 SRISYIIWG
-591 APPDAQLLE
+591 APPDAQLLK

-609 AAGLEAQLKRMLD
+609 DDGLEAQLKRMLD
-622 DPRAAKRSAE
+622 DPRAARRSAE

-645 MKPNPEK
+645 MKPSPEK

-657 AALANDMRAE
+657 TALAKDMRAE

-672 DDVVWKQNRPLADLL
+672 DDVVWKQNRPMADLL
-687 NAKLTYVTPR
+687 NAKVTYATPR
-697 LAKHYGLPVQGEGL
+697 LAKHYGLPVQGSGMT
-711 ARYDLKSVPER
+711 RYDLKSVPER

-742 TRGLFVLRDLL
+742 TRGLFVLRDIL

-776 QRNIARKRV
+776 QRNIARKRI

-814 EKDEHGNTLRD
+814 EKDEHGNALRD
-825 DGEILFPGTAKTV
+825 DGEILFPGTAKPV
-838 PYDSSAELMNLLA
+838 PYQSSAELMNLLA
-851 GSDRVQQCLT
+851 GNDRVQQCLT

-870 RPLGSS
+870 RPMGPA

-895 AGLMR
+895 ASLMR

>member
-1 MCEGR
+1 MRQAFFVE
-6 ITGQSKNLVF
+6 KN
-16 NRQNEA
+16 QTSDGEEA
-22 VFSRR
+22 
-27 KNRTSNE
+27 
-34 IGTSVNTKRVRI
+34 SVDAKRVRV
-46 KFSQIA
+46 KFNQLV
-52 VCLFLAG
+52 VCFFLVV
-59 LANPASAWSA
+59 LARPASAWSA
-69 DRSTEGLVA
+69 DRSGDGLVV
-78 LYDFRLAKGSV
+78 LYDFRLAKGSI
-89 VKDRSAV
+89 VKDRSGV
-96 GQPLDLKIENPKNV
+96 GKPLDLKIENSKNV
-110 RRSEGTL
+110 RRTKGAL
-117 EVRGKT
+117 EVRGKA

-133 IFNAVR
+133 VFNAVR
-139 RSGEITIEAWVRPA
+139 RSGEITIEAWVHPA

-176 LGQKGDKVDVRLRTT
+176 LGQEADKVDVRLRTI
-191 KTSGNGIPSLNSPSR
+191 KTSGNGIPSLNSPDR
-206 SLAIKL
+206 SLAPRL
-212 THVVYTRNR
+212 THIVYTRNR
-221 GGRARLFINGKPR
+221 GGRARLFLNGKQQA
-234 TEKRMAGSMANW
+234 EKRVPGAMANW
-246 NGKYRLA
+246 NGRYRLA
-253 LANELSKDR
+253 LANELFSER

-270 VAIYSRDLSAGEVA
+270 VAIYSRDLSVGEVT
-284 QHFNAGVNARSTGAP
+284 QHFKAGVNARSTGAQ
-299 LATRSRSPK
+299 LATRKQSAK
-308 EQFFDEKIAPLFS
+308 EQFFDQEIAPLLS

-331 NHKGKLDLSKKSTAF
+331 NHKGRLDLSKKSTAF
-346 ATSKKEIVIVPGK
+346 FTTKKETVIVPGK

-364 LWEVVEGD
+364 LWEVVEAD
-372 DMPNERDPLS
+372 DMPSERDQLS

-391 WIEDGAVWA
+391 WIDDGAVWA

-406 LAHTHDRRVNQN
+406 LAHTHDWRVNQN
-418 WVRRLTVPEYIE
+418 WVRRLTVPEYID

-441 KEARETLPADIRADG
+441 REARETLPPDIRADG

-486 VRQFANRFSKKR
+486 VRQFAKRFSRKR

-512 GKWLLRG
+512 GKWLLRA

-526 AAFRGVSTTVAAAG
+526 AAFRGISTTVAAAG

-547 ALLVEAMLQ
+547 SLLVEAMLQ

-609 AAGLEAQLKRMLD
+609 DASLETQLKRMLD
-622 DPRAAKRSAE
+622 DPRSAKRSAE
-632 FIHEWLNLGRLAN
+632 FVHEWLNLGRLAN

-657 AALANDMRAE
+657 ADLANDMRAE
-667 TIAFF
+667 TLTFF

-687 NAKLTYVTPR
+687 NAKLTYATPR
-697 LAKHYGLPVQGEGL
+697 LARHYGLPVQRGGL

-776 QRNIARKRV
+776 QRNIARKRI

-861 WKVAQFALG
+861 WKVTQFALG
-870 RPLGSS
+870 RPLGPA

-884 HRAAQKGGGTY
+884 HQAAQKGGGTY
-895 AGLMR
+895 ASLMR

>member
-1 MCEGR
+1 M
-6 ITGQSKNLVF
+6 
-16 NRQNEA
+16 RQTSFVE
-22 VFSRR
+22 
-27 KNRTSNE
+27 KNRTSDGKE
-34 IGTSVNTKRVRI
+34 ASVDAKRVRV
-46 KFSQIA
+46 KFSQLV
-52 VCLFLAG
+52 VCFFLVG
-59 LANPASAWSA
+59 LARPASAWSA
-69 DRSTEGLVA
+69 DRSGDGLVV
-78 LYDFRLAKGSV
+78 LYDFRLAKGSI
-89 VKDRSAV
+89 VKDRSGV
-96 GQPLDLKIENPKNV
+96 GKPLDLKIENPKNV
-110 RRSEGTL
+110 RRTKGTL

-133 IFNAVR
+133 VFNAVR

-176 LGQKGDKVDVRLRTT
+176 LGQEGDKVDVRLRTT
-191 KTSGNGIPSLNSPSR
+191 KTSGNGIPSLNSPGR
-206 SLAIKL
+206 SLAPRL
-212 THVVYTRNR
+212 THIVYTRNR
-221 GGRARLFINGKPR
+221 GGRARLFLNGKQQA
-234 TEKRMAGSMANW
+234 EKRVPGAMANW

-253 LANELSKDR
+253 LANELSSDR

-270 VAIYSRDLSAGEVA
+270 VAIYSRDLSVGEVA
-284 QHFNAGVNARSTGAP
+284 QHFKAGVNARSTGAQ
-299 LATRSRSPK
+299 LATRKQSPK
-308 EQFFDEKIAPLFS
+308 EQFFDREIAPLLS

-331 NHKGKLDLSKKSTAF
+331 NHKGRLDLSKKSTAF
-346 ATSKKEIVIVPGK
+346 ATSKKETVIVPGK

-364 LWEVVEGD
+364 LWEVVEAD

-391 WIEDGAVWA
+391 WIDDGAVWA

-441 KEARETLPADIRADG
+441 KEAREILPPDIRADG

-486 VRQFANRFSKKR
+486 VRQFAKRFSRKR

-512 GKWLLRG
+512 GKWLLRA

-526 AAFRGVSTTVAAAG
+526 AAFRGISTTVAAAG

-547 ALLVEAMLQ
+547 SLLVEAMLQ
-556 SPRFLYRVENE
+556 SPRFLYRIENE

-591 APPDAQLLE
+591 APPDTQLLE

-609 AAGLEAQLKRMLD
+609 DDGLEAQLKRMLD

-632 FIHEWLNLGRLAN
+632 FVHEWLNLGRLAN

-657 AALANDMRAE
+657 ADLANDMRAE

-687 NAKLTYVTPR
+687 NAKLTYATPR
-697 LAKHYGLPVQGEGL
+697 LARHYGLPVQGGGL

-776 QRNIARKRV
+776 QRNIARKRI

-870 RPLGSS
+870 RPLGPA

-884 HRAAQKGGGTY
+884 HQAAQKGGGTY
-895 AGLMR
+895 ASLMR

>member
-1 MCEGR
+1 M
-6 ITGQSKNLVF
+6 
-16 NRQNEA
+16 
-22 VFSRR
+22 
-27 KNRTSNE
+27 
-34 IGTSVNTKRVRI
+34 RV
-46 KFSQIA
+46 KFSQLV
-52 VCLFLAG
+52 VCFFLVG
-59 LANPASAWSA
+59 LARPASAWSA
-69 DRSTEGLVA
+69 DRSGDGLVA
-78 LYDFRLAKGSV
+78 LYDFRLAKGSI
-89 VKDRSAV
+89 VKDRSGV
-96 GQPLDLKIENPKNV
+96 GKPLDLKIENPKNV
-110 RRSEGTL
+110 RRTKGTL

-133 IFNAVR
+133 VFNAVR

-176 LGQKGDKVDVRLRTT
+176 LGQEGDKVDVRLRTT
-191 KTSGNGIPSLNSPSR
+191 QTSGNGAPSLGGPSR
-206 SLAIKL
+206 SLASKL

-221 GGRARLFINGKPR
+221 GGRARLFINGKQQA
-234 TEKRMAGSMANW
+234 EKHVAGATTNW

-253 LANELSKDR
+253 LANELTKDR

-284 QHFNAGVNARSTGAP
+284 DHFEAGVNARSPGAK
-299 LATRSRSPK
+299 LAGQTQSPQ
-308 EQFFDEKIAPLFS
+308 ERFFEREIAPLLS

-331 NHKGKLDLSKKSTAF
+331 NHKGRLDLSKKSTAF
-346 ATSKKEIVIVPGK
+346 ATSKKETVIVPGK

-364 LWEVVEGD
+364 LWEVVEAD
-372 DMPNERDPLS
+372 DMPNERDSLS

-391 WIEDGAVWA
+391 WIDDGAVWA

-441 KEARETLPADIRADG
+441 KEARETLPPDIRADG

-486 VRQFANRFSKKR
+486 VRQFAKRFSRKR

-512 GKWLLRG
+512 GKWLLRA

-526 AAFRGVSTTVAAAG
+526 AAFRGISTTVAAAG

-547 ALLVEAMLQ
+547 SLLVEAMLQ

-591 APPDAQLLE
+591 APPDTQLLE

-609 AAGLEAQLKRMLD
+609 DDSLEAQLRRMLD

-632 FIHEWLNLGRLAN
+632 FVHEWLNLGRLAN

-657 AALANDMRAE
+657 ADLANDMRAE

-687 NAKLTYVTPR
+687 NAKLTYATPR
-697 LAKHYGLPVQGEGL
+697 LARHYGLPVQRGGL

-776 QRNIARKRV
+776 QRNIARKRI

-870 RPLGSS
+870 RPLGPA

-884 HRAAQKGGGTY
+884 HQAAQKGGGTY
-895 AGLMR
+895 ASLMR